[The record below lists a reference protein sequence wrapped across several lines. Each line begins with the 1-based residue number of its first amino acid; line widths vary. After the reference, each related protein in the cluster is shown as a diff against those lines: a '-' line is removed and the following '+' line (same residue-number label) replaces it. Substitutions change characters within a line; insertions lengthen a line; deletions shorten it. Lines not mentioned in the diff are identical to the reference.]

1 MENKEVVLE
10 ADLNEVLER
19 FEQCRATRDKREPIP
34 EDLWEAA
41 VNLTKSYS
49 VNQVSRVLHVSYA
62 KLRERVRRN
71 ESKVETPFMEIG
83 LGRMISPA
91 RCVVEIEKADGST
104 LKLCFTGE
112 GAQGLL
118 EIGKAFCGNN

>member
-19 FEQCRATRDKREPIP
+19 FKQWRLAKSKREPIP
-34 EDLWEAA
+34 GDLWDAA
-41 VNLTKSYS
+41 VSLTKRYS

-62 KLRERVRRN
+62 KLRQRVGGKQ
-71 ESKVETPFMEIG
+71 SQVETPFMEIG
-83 LGRMISPA
+83 LGQMVSPV

-104 LKLCFTGE
+104 LKICFTGE
-112 GAQGLL
+112 GAQEILG
-118 EIGKAFCGNN
+118 IGKAFCGNN